1 MLIIVFTGLIIIVN
15 KKKVILVN
23 LLNEKIRAIKYTI
36 VRYKK
41 MEALTPNSG
50 EKERIRRN
58 IKELNNILDDLLLQ
72 AGDN

>member
-1 MLIIVFTGLIIIVN
+1 M
-15 KKKVILVN
+15 N
-23 LLNEKIRAIKYTI
+23 LLNEKIRAIKHTI

-41 MEALTPNSG
+41 MEALTPSDR
-50 EKERIRRN
+50 ERQRIRRN